1 MSVRPFFEDE
11 ESVVALPFK
20 DEMPFYI
27 CKFRTVRDFLDWAEN
42 EKDLSLPC
50 MLFYAKDQML
60 DAYES
65 NDLVMVAFADKDM
78 LQDFIDKMEDNS
90 AKVIT
95 IY

>member
-1 MSVRPFFEDE
+1 MS
-11 ESVVALPFK
+11 
-20 DEMPFYI
+20 FYI

-90 AKVIT
+90 AKVININKKKAFSKNT
-95 IY
+95 MEPIRKDHV

>member
-1 MSVRPFFEDE
+1 
-11 ESVVALPFK
+11 
-20 DEMPFYI
+20 
-27 CKFRTVRDFLDWAEN
+27 
-42 EKDLSLPC
+42 

-65 NDLVMVAFADKDM
+65 NDLVMVAFADEDM

>member
-1 MSVRPFFEDE
+1 
-11 ESVVALPFK
+11 
-20 DEMPFYI
+20 
-27 CKFRTVRDFLDWAEN
+27 
-42 EKDLSLPC
+42 
-50 MLFYAKDQML
+50 ML

-65 NDLVMVAFADKDM
+65 NDLAMVAFADEDM